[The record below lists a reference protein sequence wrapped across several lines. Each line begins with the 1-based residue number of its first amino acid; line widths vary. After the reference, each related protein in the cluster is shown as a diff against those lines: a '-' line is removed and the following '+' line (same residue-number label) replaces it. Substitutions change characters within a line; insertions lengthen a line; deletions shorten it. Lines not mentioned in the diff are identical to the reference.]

1 MDRRNFLRGTLAGGA
16 LSGLG
21 SNVFGEGTRRKPNV
35 VICFLDQ
42 MRAFEVGCYGNSV
55 IRTPNMDRLAA
66 TGCRFDV
73 GVVNNPVCVPT
84 RSSLLT
90 GQYSR
95 TCMGQ
100 LGNQDVDPAP
110 YDERTRL
117 LDPTLPEILKGA
129 GYQTAVIGKWHLHP
143 HPFLMGFD
151 YALYP
156 EGTQERYYDRTYLE
170 NWRTEKSLSADG
182 KRKITRDY
190 RPTHVNEFVF
200 DYLTSKMQ
208 QYISQAKDDPFFLY
222 YNITLPHMPLG
233 PGNMPD
239 KYVKMYDRNQVPLRK
254 NVFKDGVMAYDEM
267 WFKIYT
273 IWDYPL
279 RIWPKRLPDR
289 ETDKLPEGFDLRD
302 VTAYYYG
309 ATTCADDLV
318 GELMKSLEDNG
329 IADDTIVILSAD
341 HGDNLGSHHKFN
353 KSLLIEESMR
363 VPMIFRYPKALKPS
377 VNKKQVASTIDIMP
391 TALELCGIPAGPHIQ
406 GQSLVPVMRK
416 ERESLEKDSSMIE
429 TSGFD
434 IGVRTPSHMYGMK
447 LAKDKHTI
455 TDDRLYF
462 FDLQNDPFE
471 VNNLA
476 KTGEES
482 DLAAQLRRRLTT
494 WNKTTP
500 WLEV

>member
-1 MDRRNFLRGTLAGGA
+1 MDRRKFMRTTLAGGA

-21 SNVFGEGTRRKPNV
+21 SNVFEEGGRRQPNV

-42 MRAFEVGCYGNSV
+42 MRAFELGCYGNSV
-55 IRTPNMDRLAA
+55 IRTPNMDKLAA

-100 LGNQDVDPAP
+100 LGNHAVDPAP

-117 LDPTLPEILKGA
+117 LDPTLPEILKEA
-129 GYQTAVIGKWHLHP
+129 GYQTAIIGKWHIHP
-143 HPFLMGFD
+143 HPFLIGFD

-156 EGTQERYYDRTYLE
+156 QVAQERYYDRTYLE
-170 NWRTEKSLSADG
+170 NWRTEGGLSTDG
-182 KRKITRDY
+182 KRKVTRNY

-200 DYLTSKMQ
+200 DYLTSKMR

-279 RIWPKRLPDR
+279 RVWPRRLPDR

-377 VNKKQVASTIDIMP
+377 VNRKQVASTIDIMP

-406 GQSLVPVMRK
+406 GQSLVPVMQK
-416 ERESLEKDSSMIE
+416 ERESLERDSSMIE
-429 TSGFD
+429 TSGFH
-434 IGVRTPSHMYGMK
+434 IGVRTPSHMYGME
-447 LAKDKHTI
+447 LAKDKLTI

-482 DLAAQLRRRLTT
+482 DLAAQLRRRLTA

-500 WLEV
+500 WLEL